1 MAKQRLATLK
11 KAWMALAVVWAVSS
25 VTLLAWSF
33 MSSSFNPGLF
43 AEVYWLLVSL
53 LTPLTFA
60 AFGWDKWKARRES
73 QRTPEKTLYLLSILG
88 GWPGGVM
95 GQAIFRH
102 KTVKP
107 RFRAILAVI
116 VLAHVVPAALWAVN
130 RIFTK

>member
-1 MAKQRLATLK
+1 
-11 KAWMALAVVWAVSS
+11 MALAVVWAVSS